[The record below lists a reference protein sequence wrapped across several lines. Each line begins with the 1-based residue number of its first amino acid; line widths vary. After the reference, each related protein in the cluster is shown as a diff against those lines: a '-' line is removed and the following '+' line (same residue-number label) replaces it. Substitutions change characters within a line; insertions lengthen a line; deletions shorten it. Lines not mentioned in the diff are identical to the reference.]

1 MSIEKSIR
9 RLQGAIRIPTC
20 SHPNPQDT
28 DWSLFLD
35 FIHYLE
41 SAYPDIH
48 QDLHRRVINDY
59 GLVFHWQA
67 SESKDKEQ
75 IEAMPVLFTAHYD
88 VVAATDEGW
97 THPPFSGYDDGSR
110 LWGRGS
116 LDDKGSLISILEAVD
131 ELLLTGYRPPRDVY
145 FAFGFDEEQG
155 GRLGAQKIA
164 AYFKEQNIHF
174 QYVFDEGGAIIGGS
188 MMGVEPSLAVVG
200 IAEKGNNS
208 FRFNFE
214 GVQGHSSM
222 PPKHTAIGEMA
233 AFIQAVENKPFPLR
247 LTPTVEEMLKALAPY
262 KKGMTGKA
270 LANPALFFPIIKK
283 VLLKNPQT
291 AAMLRTSVSF
301 TMTQAGTG
309 HNILPKN
316 ASCVANVRIL
326 QGDSVQSVKE
336 YFKSFGFDYSIE
348 PLLENEPTGISD
360 VHSEAMQHITACIK
374 KVFDNT
380 VPLPYLMVGGTDSRY
395 YGEVADDSF
404 RFLPCRL
411 TSEELGS
418 MHAVNESISHE
429 NIAGMIRFYRTLLE
443 TI

>member
-1 MSIEKSIR
+1 MYIEKCIR
-9 RLQGAIRIPTC
+9 RLQGAIQIPTC
-20 SHPNPQDT
+20 SNPNPEDT
-28 DWSLFLD
+28 DWDLFLD

-41 SAYPDIH
+41 DAYPEIH
-48 QDLHRRVINDY
+48 HHLDRRIVNNY
-59 GLVFHWQA
+59 GLVFHWPA
-67 SESKDKEQ
+67 AGAIAENSAGS
-75 IEAMPVLFTAHYD
+75 MPILFTAHYD

-110 LWGRGS
+110 VWGRGS
-116 LDDKGSLISILEAVD
+116 LDDKGSLICILEAV
-131 ELLLTGYRPPRDVY
+131 EALLMDGYKPPRDIY

-155 GRLGAQKIA
+155 GSLGAQKIA

-174 QYVFDEGGAIIGGS
+174 QYVFDEGGAILDGS
-188 MMGVEPSLAVVG
+188 MMGVAPALAVVG

-208 FRFNFE
+208 FRFHFE
-214 GVQGHSSM
+214 GAQGHSSM
-222 PPKHTAIGEMA
+222 PPKHTAIGTMA
-233 AFIQAVENKPFPLR
+233 AFIEAVENKPFPLR

-262 KKGMTGKA
+262 QKGLTGKA
-270 LANPALFFPIIKK
+270 LANPGLFFPVIKK

-309 HNILPKN
+309 HNILPKS

-326 QGDSVQSVKE
+326 QGDSVESVKA
-336 YFKSFGFDYSIE
+336 YFRSFGFDFSIE

-360 VHSEAMQHITACIK
+360 VHSEAMQHVTACIK

-395 YGEVADDSF
+395 YGEVANDSF

-443 TI
+443 SI